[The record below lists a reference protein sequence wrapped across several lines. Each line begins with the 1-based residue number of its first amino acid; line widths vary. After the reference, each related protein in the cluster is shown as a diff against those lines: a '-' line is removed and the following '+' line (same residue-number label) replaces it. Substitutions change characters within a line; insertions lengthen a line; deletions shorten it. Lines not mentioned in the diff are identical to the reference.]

1 MDNTANHTAR
11 QIAEWFL
18 AWGEHND
25 APLSNL
31 KLQKLLYYAQ
41 GHYLG
46 DHAKP
51 LFEDEIEAWVHGP
64 VVRSIYHFLKSSGR
78 GPIDVDKVVGDDF
91 NWDSFR
97 DVEEDL
103 MRVWNTYGKYEAW
116 ALRERT
122 HREDPWK
129 STFDHEARYRVI
141 PKEIMQKFFAR

>member
-1 MDNTANHTAR
+1 MANHTAR
-11 QIAEWFL
+11 QITEWFL

-64 VVRSIYHFLKSSGR
+64 VVRSIYHFLSAQSRKKATRCCPSGISSHSSEPR
-78 GPIDVDKVVGDDF
+78 
-91 NWDSFR
+91 R
-97 DVEEDL
+97 
-103 MRVWNTYGKYEAW
+103 
-116 ALRERT
+116 
-122 HREDPWK
+122 
-129 STFDHEARYRVI
+129 
-141 PKEIMQKFFAR
+141 